1 MPVSTTAK
9 AGKTRC
15 ELPYFAICVCGAR
28 VRKQPVQGLR
38 AVFKPDDLGSKQ
50 MQNSHGQDPPGEG
63 SLCGRGSKGCGEGA
77 SEETG
82 GGWQDGNIV
91 WVLGFFLA
99 FCFIVLE
106 KQFCLAKRS
115 EESGKLLF

>member
-1 MPVSTTAK
+1 MPVSTAAK

-28 VRKQPVQGLR
+28 VWKQPVQGLR

-50 MQNSHGQDPPGEG
+50 MQNSHGQGHPGEG
-63 SLCGRGSKGCGEGA
+63 SLCGRGPEGCGGEGA

-82 GGWQDGNIV
+82 GGWQDANIV
-91 WVLGFFLA
+91 QGFF
-99 FCFIVLE
+99 F
-106 KQFCLAKRS
+106 
-115 EESGKLLF
+115 GMLFYCA